1 MKILDIIKKHD
12 IEIQKLLPSY
22 MPSPDLSGL
31 INGSLLKDKK
41 DKLYNLSHYII
52 DPRNCSV
59 DIMKTDL
66 ADLQQKMENLPVPP
80 PSSNTSFP
88 TIDTAREML
97 KSQIGMKKQDITD
110 LTNSLQDPNFTK
122 CKPNLSVKDADAIY
136 VGYQLNEIHNIVMLH
151 ESAIQ
156 KIQEAK
162 TSNILNSWNNM

>member
-1 MKILDIIKKHD
+1 
-12 IEIQKLLPSY
+12 
-22 MPSPDLSGL
+22 
-31 INGSLLKDKK
+31 
-41 DKLYNLSHYII
+41 
-52 DPRNCSV
+52 
-59 DIMKTDL
+59 MKTDL